1 VTSGRNIGERKVIIA
16 VALPRSAMSPVVSIA
31 LSVMSILLCGGL
43 GAFAGFALVS
53 AAGWTG
59 IPSAIAATV
68 VGMVVAT
75 LAWALGAALL
85 RKLGW
90 IR

>member
-1 VTSGRNIGERKVIIA
+1 
-16 VALPRSAMSPVVSIA
+16 MSPGATIA
-31 LSVMSILLCGGL
+31 LSVVFILLCGAL

-59 IPSAIAATV
+59 TWSAIVAAV
-68 VGMVVAT
+68 VGMLVAT

-90 IR
+90 LR